1 MEKDYKEWHDK
12 KTFINNEKER
22 PFFHEREVWSCV
34 LGDNVGFEQDGRGEN
49 FMRPVL
55 ILKKF
60 SNEVLWGIP
69 LTKTIKENKYHY
81 NFFFDTKEQSSVI
94 LSQLRLIDSKRLAY
108 KMGDLLEVN
117 FLEIRKRI
125 IHFLE

>member
-34 LGDNVGFEQDGRGEN
+34 LGDN
-49 FMRPVL
+49 
-55 ILKKF
+55 
-60 SNEVLWGIP
+60 
-69 LTKTIKENKYHY
+69 KENKYHY

-125 IHFLE
+125 IQFLE